1 MAVRKILTLNKHEK
15 ILRSKSEPVHKVNRE
30 IKALCQDLRDT
41 MAEHPA
47 IGLAAPQIGVLKR
60 VFAFRMGYTDE
71 EPEEGEPEK
80 VEQPPMIMI
89 NPELV
94 SQEGSDRGFDACLS
108 IPGKMG
114 YTNRATTIRM

>member
-15 ILRSKSEPVHKVNRE
+15 ILRTKSAPVHKVNRE

-60 VFAFRMGYTDE
+60 VFAFRLGYSEE
-71 EPEEGEPEK
+71 EPEEGQPQTE
-80 VEQPPMIMI
+80 EQPPMIMI
-89 NPELV
+89 NPEV
-94 SQEGSDRGFDACLS
+94 VKQEGIERDFDAC
-108 IPGKMG
+108 
-114 YTNRATTIRM
+114 